1 MNVMFA
7 GGDKMVARLKVERVE
22 KGWTQE
28 ELAKESDVGRVTI
41 SNIERKGIKNI
52 PVYTLEKLAKAL
64 DMKVA
69 ELFFSEEE

>member
-1 MNVMFA
+1 MII
-7 GGDKMVARLKVERVE
+7 KLKVERVK

-28 ELAKESDVGRVTI
+28 ELAKNSGVGRVTV

-64 DMKVA
+64 DMTIS
-69 ELFFSEEE
+69 ELFFSDEE

>member
-1 MNVMFA
+1 MA
-7 GGDKMVARLKVERVE
+7 IKLKVERVK

-28 ELAKESDVGRVTI
+28 ELAKKSGVARVTI

-64 DMKVA
+64 DITVA

>member
-1 MNVMFA
+1 MLEL
-7 GGDKMVARLKVERVE
+7 KIARVK

-28 ELAKESDVGRVTI
+28 VLAKNSGVGRVTI

-64 DMKVA
+64 DMKIS
-69 ELFFSEEE
+69 ELFFNDGE